1 MKRSPLFILYIFLY
15 IFALLWLWPQWGVAS
30 ADNPF
35 GERTVK
41 EALEASETTSSQSSP
56 AQPSPS
62 QSSPSRG
69 ETGPQPEPSRP
80 AGGIG
85 YALVNMV
92 AALSLVLAL
101 IYIFYRLFLRRQRFL
116 REIGGVRYLGG
127 FPLGPQKSLQMVE
140 IAGKVYVLGV
150 AEQVHLLRLI
160 DDPDEKEALLAQIAP
175 PELSDLPST
184 EITRRFSAK
193 LERLKEQR
201 RKWLDRFLSRQA
213 SSRDGEGRP

>member
-56 AQPSPS
+56 
-62 QSSPSRG
+62 SRG
-69 ETGPQPEPSRP
+69 ETGPQHEPSRP

-160 DDPDEKEALLAQIAP
+160 DDPDEKETLLAQIAP